1 MLTRFYD
8 KIVLERPRLIL
19 LCLLVVIAFLGYKA
33 KDFKLDAST
42 ETLILETDKDFK
54 YSRIIKSRYGGHDYL
69 LMIYTPADDL
79 FSDLSLAQLTRL
91 RDDLRQLN
99 GVSSVISILDVPLL
113 KSSPEPAGEREPAA
127 GIQTLESPSVD
138 RRLAKIEFSKS
149 PLYQNLLISPDLKT
163 TALQIKLHTDE
174 RFQDILTRR
183 DLLRIK
189 QADEPLTAAESAEL
203 KKITEQLEQ
212 LRGKN
217 KKTRHQDI
225 AEIRALMDNYRR
237 DAELFLG
244 GVGMIADDMISFIK
258 SDLKVFGIGVLFFL
272 IVTLSIIF
280 RSSRW
285 VLLPM
290 FCCTFSAIAMMGL
303 LGMFGWPVTVIS
315 SNFIS
320 LQLIITMAITIH
332 LIVRY
337 RGLALHNPGAEQRQ
351 LILDTVRLMVTPCL
365 YAALTTIAGFGSLL
379 LCDLLPV
386 KTFGWMMI
394 AGIIVSLGVTF
405 LLFPA
410 GLMLVHKEISQ
421 ARQAPKRSRY
431 ALTSFLAGFT
441 GTHGKTILVS
451 SAILFGI
458 SLFGISRLVV
468 ENSFIDYF
476 KDTTEIHRGLK
487 VIDQKLGGTSPLDV
501 IIDLDEPERSSQVP
515 APGIDAKSDNEFEE
529 FEEFEEFG
537 EFDES
542 ESAED
547 DGRYWFTA
555 DKMAQITKI
564 HDYLD
569 SLPET
574 GKVLSLATML
584 KIAEDFN
591 SGQPLDNF
599 QLALLYG
606 ELPDTFKAMVLN
618 PYVSVEHNQVRYAIR
633 VRDSDPSLRRDELVK
648 KIKYDLI
655 HKLGLRED
663 HVHLTGLLVLYNN
676 MLQSLFE
683 SQILTLGVVVIALMG
698 MFLILFRS
706 FKIAMIAITPNLLAI
721 GTVLGV
727 IGWLNIPLDMMTI
740 TIAAISMGIAVDNTI
755 HYIYRFRQEFNVEH
769 NYGKTIFNCH
779 GSIGNAM
786 YYTSVTII
794 IGFSILALSNFL
806 PTIYFGLLTGLA
818 MLIALIASLTLLPQL
833 LIVFRPFGV
842 GTGERR
848 N

>member
-1 MLTRFYD
+1 
-8 KIVLERPRLIL
+8 
-19 LCLLVVIAFLGYKA
+19 
-33 KDFKLDAST
+33 
-42 ETLILETDKDFK
+42 
-54 YSRIIKSRYGGHDYL
+54 
-69 LMIYTPADDL
+69 
-79 FSDLSLAQLTRL
+79 
-91 RDDLRQLN
+91 
-99 GVSSVISILDVPLL
+99 
-113 KSSPEPAGEREPAA
+113 
-127 GIQTLESPSVD
+127 
-138 RRLAKIEFSKS
+138 
-149 PLYQNLLISPDLKT
+149 
-163 TALQIKLHTDE
+163 LQIKLHSDE
-174 RFQDILTRR
+174 HYQGILTRR
-183 DLLRIK
+183 DLLRINR
-189 QADEPLTAAESAEL
+189 ANEPLTTAESAEIKTL
-203 KKITEQLEQ
+203 NEQIRQLREENKKI
-212 LRGKN
+212 
-217 KKTRHQDI
+217 RHQNI
-225 AEIRALMDNYRR
+225 ADIRAIMDNYRQ

-258 SDLKVFGIGVLFFL
+258 SDLKVFGLGVLFFL

-280 RSSRW
+280 RNFRW

-290 FCCTFSAIAMMGL
+290 LCCAFSAISMMGL
-303 LGMFGWPVTVIS
+303 LGMFGWQVTVVS

-337 RGLALHNPGAEQRQ
+337 RGLASQNPGAEQRH

-386 KTFGWMMI
+386 QTFGWMMI
-394 AGIIVSLGVTF
+394 AGIIVSLGITF

-410 GLMLVHKEISQ
+410 GLMVLHRRPPRAHQ
-421 ARQAPKRSRY
+421 AVRKSRVS
-431 ALTSFLAGFT
+431 LTSFLAEFT
-441 GTHGKTILVS
+441 GTNGKTILVS
-451 SAILFGI
+451 GGIIFVI
-458 SLFGISRLVV
+458 SLLGISRLVV

-476 KDTTEIHRGLK
+476 KDTTEIYQGLK

-501 IIDLDEPERSSQVP
+501 IIDLEEPERSSQVT
-515 APGIDAKSDNEFEE
+515 APGIDSKSDDEFAEFDDEFEE
-529 FEEFEEFG
+529 FD
-537 EFDES
+537 EFDS
-542 ESAED
+542 TED
-547 DGRYWFTA
+547 DESYWFTVE
-555 DKMAQITKI
+555 KMALVTRI

-591 SGQPLDNF
+591 NGQPLDNF
-599 QLALLYG
+599 QLALVYK
-606 ELPDTFKAMVLN
+606 ELPDTFKTMILA
-618 PYVSVEHNQVRYAIR
+618 PYVSVEHNQLRYAIR
-633 VRDSDPSLRRDELVK
+633 VKDSEESLRRNELVK

-655 HKLGLRED
+655 NKLDLRED
-663 HVHLTGLLVLYNN
+663 NVHLTGLLVLYNN

-706 FKIAMIAITPNLLAI
+706 LKIALIAITPNLLAI
-721 GTVLGV
+721 GAVLGV

-755 HYIYRFRQEFNVEH
+755 HYIYRFRQEFDAEH
-769 NYGKTIFNCH
+769 NYVKTMFRCH
-779 GSIGNAM
+779 TSIGFAI

-818 MLIALIASLTLLPQL
+818 MLIALIGSLTLLPQL
-833 LIVFRPFGV
+833 LIVFKPFGAEV
-842 GTGERR
+842 QEQD
-848 N
+848 

>member
-1 MLTRFYD
+1 MENRNSLLTRYYD

-19 LCLLVVIAFLGYKA
+19 LCLLAVIAFLGYKA

-42 ETLILETDKDFK
+42 ETLILETDEDFI
-54 YSRIIKSRYGGHDYL
+54 YSRIIKSRYGSLDYL
-69 LMIYTPADDL
+69 LVIYTPSKDL
-79 FSDLSLAQLTRL
+79 FSNEALAQLKRL

-113 KSSPEPAGEREPAA
+113 KSSPEPVGGRKTAA
-127 GIQTLESPSVD
+127 GIQTLESPTVD
-138 RRLAKIEFSKS
+138 RQLAKIEFSKS
-149 PLYQNLLISPDLKT
+149 PLYQNLLVSPDLKT
-163 TALQIKLHTDE
+163 TALQIKLHSNE
-174 RFQDILTRR
+174 RFQGLLTRR

-189 QADEPLTAAESAEL
+189 QANEPLTAAESAEIKHL
-203 KKITEQLEQ
+203 NEQLEK
-212 LRGKN
+212 LREQN

-225 AEIRALMDNYRR
+225 ADIRATMDNYRGE
-237 DAELFLG
+237 AELFLG

-258 SDLKVFGIGVLFFL
+258 SDLKVFGLGVMFFL

-280 RSSRW
+280 RNFRW

-290 FCCTFSAIAMMGL
+290 LCCTFSAIAMMGL
-303 LGMFGWPVTVIS
+303 LGMFGWQVTVVS

-337 RGLALHNPGAEQRQ
+337 RGLASQKPGAGQRN

-394 AGIIVSLGVTF
+394 AGIVVSLGITF

-410 GLMLVHKEISQ
+410 GLMVMHKKPPR
-421 ARQAPKRSRY
+421 AHRAVKRSRFS
-431 ALTSFLAGFT
+431 LTSILAGFT
-441 GTHGKTILVS
+441 GTNGKTILVT
-451 SAILFGI
+451 SAIIFVI
-458 SLFGISRLVV
+458 SLLGISRLVV

-476 KDTTEIHRGLK
+476 KDTTEIYRGLK

-501 IIDLDEPERSSQVP
+501 IIEIDQPRRSSQISSP
-515 APGIDAKSDNEFEE
+515 AIDSENDDEFEE
-529 FEEFEEFG
+529 FD
-537 EFDES
+537 EFDS
-542 ESAED
+542 TED
-547 DGRYWFTA
+547 DDSYWFTVE
-555 DKMAQITKI
+555 KMALVTRI
-564 HDYLD
+564 HEYLE

-584 KIAEDFN
+584 KIAEDLN
-591 SGQPLDNF
+591 NGQPLDNF
-599 QLALLYG
+599 QLALVYK
-606 ELPDTFKAMVLN
+606 ELPDTFKKMVLN
-618 PYVSVEHNQVRYAIR
+618 PYVSVEHNQLRYAIR
-633 VRDSDPSLRRDELVK
+633 VKDSEESLRRDELVK
-648 KIKYDLI
+648 RIKYDLTN
-655 HKLGLRED
+655 KLNLKED
-663 HVHLTGLLVLYNN
+663 KVHLTGLLVLYNN

-706 FKIAMIAITPNLLAI
+706 LKIALIAITPNLLSI
-721 GTVLGV
+721 GAVLGV

-755 HYIYRFRQEFNVEH
+755 HYIYRFRQEFDAEH
-769 NYGKTIFNCH
+769 NYVKTMFHCH
-779 GSIGNAM
+779 TSIGFAI

-818 MLIALIASLTLLPQL
+818 MLIALIGALTLLPQL
-833 LIVFRPFGV
+833 LIVFKPFGP
-842 GTGERR
+842 EISDHQQS
-848 N
+848 